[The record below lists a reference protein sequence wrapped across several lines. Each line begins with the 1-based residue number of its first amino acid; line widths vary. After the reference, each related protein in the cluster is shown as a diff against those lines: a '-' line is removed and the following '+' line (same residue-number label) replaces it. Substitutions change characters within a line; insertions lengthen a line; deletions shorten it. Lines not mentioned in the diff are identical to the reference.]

1 MRVVSNAST
10 LIFLSKLGELELL
23 AQCFA
28 EVSIPQAVRAEVGDL
43 ALPAFVQVKNIS
55 EFGKHYVAGAIGTL
69 HAGELEVM
77 VLAQETGADFVLLD
91 DLRARQKAK
100 GKGLA
105 MIGTLGVLQLA
116 HAKGLL
122 KREKLLAH
130 YDALVQQHGMW
141 LSETMLRQ
149 LYQLASP

>member
-1 MRVVSNAST
+1 MRVVSNASP

-28 EVSIPQAVRAEVGDL
+28 EVCIPDAVHVEVGDL
-43 ALPAFVQVKNIS
+43 PLPDFVQVQSIS
-55 EFGKHYVAGAIGTL
+55 EFGQHYVAGSIGAL
-69 HAGELEVM
+69 HAGELEAM

-100 GKGLA
+100 RKGLGV
-105 MIGTLGVLQLA
+105 IGTLGILQLS

-122 KREKLLAH
+122 GREKLLAH
-130 YDALVQQHGMW
+130 YDALVHQHGMW
-141 LSETMLRQ
+141 LSEAMLRN
-149 LYQLASP
+149 LKTACM

>member
-1 MRVVSNAST
+1 MRVVSNASP

-28 EVSIPQAVRAEVGDL
+28 ETSIPQAVRAEVGDL
-43 ALPAFVQVKNIS
+43 PLPAFVQVKTIS

-69 HAGELEVM
+69 HAGELEAM

-100 GKGLA
+100 RNGLA

-116 HAKGLL
+116 YAKGLIE
-122 KREKLLAH
+122 RGKLLAH
-130 YDALVQQHGMW
+130 YDALVEQHGMW
-141 LSETMLRQ
+141 LSAAMLQQ
-149 LYQLASP
+149 LKGV